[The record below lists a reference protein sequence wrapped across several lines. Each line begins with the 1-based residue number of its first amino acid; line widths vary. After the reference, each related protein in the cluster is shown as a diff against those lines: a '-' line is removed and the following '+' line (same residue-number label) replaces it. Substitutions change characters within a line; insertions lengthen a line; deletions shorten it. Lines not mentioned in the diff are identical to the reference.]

1 MVRGCNYLVMFMDPG
16 INLGVADH
24 LAHSCCDTED
34 LRGFTSWNLS
44 SFGFCGMRSG
54 SYKSEV
60 INEEAC
66 RILSRTQIRITI
78 YLS

>member
-24 LAHSCCDTED
+24 LAHNCCDTED
-34 LRGFTSWNLS
+34 LRGLSHWNLP

-54 SYKSEV
+54 IYKSELPMGKLV
-60 INEEAC
+60 YSSAE
-66 RILSRTQIRITI
+66 TQIRLTNH
-78 YLS
+78 LS